1 MQVLIWKKA
10 SFEFDSIRKGILP
23 RGSRKGS
30 VWARFP
36 AGPLE
41 RLFEEGIQGG
51 FEGRGP
57 LQTFKKE

>member
-1 MQVLIWKKA
+1 VKA
-10 SFEFDSIRKGILP
+10 AFEFDSICREIHWG
-23 RGSRKGS
+23 
-30 VWARFP
+30 VACFP

-51 FEGRGP
+51 FKGRGP

>member
-1 MQVLIWKKA
+1 LSWKKTA
-10 SFEFDSIRKGILP
+10 FKFDSIRGI
-23 RGSRKGS
+23 RDSRERS